1 MRMRNRPG
9 ADEPHARAA
18 KDAEEEDVPQRT
30 KCQVICL
37 PYKEIAAS
45 FRISQST
52 VKNHLSNIYE
62 KLEVHNIAGAI
73 AIPQASET
81 LIEQFKEFISTPKS
95 AAHL

>member
-1 MRMRNRPG
+1 M
-9 ADEPHARAA
+9 ASAR
-18 KDAEEEDVPQRT
+18 
-30 KCQVICL
+30 L
-37 PYKEIAAS
+37 PWLDFRARGCSCKEVAAS
-45 FRISQST
+45 FQISQST